1 METEKGQHCPN
12 LHPVYED
19 EEGKCYFR
27 RQASLVQVNFADL
40 LLLIYNYF
48 DMSKKKIIII
58 IKYSSISLILV
69 HGLCLKLP
77 SGMLALNKH
86 F

>member
-1 METEKGQHCPN
+1 
-12 LHPVYED
+12 
-19 EEGKCYFR
+19 
-27 RQASLVQVNFADL
+27 
-40 LLLIYNYF
+40 
-48 DMSKKKIIII
+48 MSKKIIIIIIIIII

-69 HGLCLKLP
+69 QGLCLKLP

>member
-1 METEKGQHCPN
+1 
-12 LHPVYED
+12 
-19 EEGKCYFR
+19 
-27 RQASLVQVNFADL
+27 
-40 LLLIYNYF
+40 
-48 DMSKKKIIII
+48 MSKKKIIIIII

-69 HGLCLKLP
+69 QGLCLKLP